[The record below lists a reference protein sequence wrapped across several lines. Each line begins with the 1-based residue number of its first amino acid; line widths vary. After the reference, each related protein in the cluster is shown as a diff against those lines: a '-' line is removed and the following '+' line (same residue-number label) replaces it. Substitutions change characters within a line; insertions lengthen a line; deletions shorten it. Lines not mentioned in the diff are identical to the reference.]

1 MRIFYVFR
9 LNSKRQC
16 SLSGGEQN
24 DRTEKIVRNE
34 IQIQALGYTTKNI
47 QSQSPEIQESFK
59 AIKKKGRKCIIIV
72 PCL

>member
-1 MRIFYVFR
+1 MLRIFYIFR
-9 LNSKRQC
+9 LNSKKAMFIK
-16 SLSGGEQN
+16 GGQN

-72 PCL
+72 TCL

>member
-1 MRIFYVFR
+1 MFIKCV
-9 LNSKRQC
+9 C
-16 SLSGGEQN
+16 GGGSQN

-34 IQIQALGYTTKNI
+34 IQIQASGYTTKNI

-72 PCL
+72 TCL